1 MTASSFIFGMKQHSH
16 RKKSSPKTQSSQT
29 KTAAP
34 DPTQPLAARLQQ
46 QLDRLPLDRLA
57 RASGFRR
64 RRPKKL
70 TPRLF
75 VQAACLLVT
84 LGSVS
89 YRRWAGL
96 IGVLGGC
103 TLAKQSLFERMTSGA
118 VGFLQLVLGALLGSL
133 ATTPA
138 LVPAALHGFGRV
150 LVQDSTTLQLS
161 EKLARWFPGASNQ
174 KGAQGGLLKI
184 QACYDL
190 RSQSFVHFSLSSYR
204 RNDQAASPDV
214 LLLVRAGDLILR
226 DLGYFVLEVFEQ
238 IAAANAYFLSRLR
251 LGVRLWE
258 EDGRRPVNLLARL
271 RSCPGHFEGQFC
283 LGEAKLPVRLVAVRL
298 PTPVAAERRRK
309 ARQNRD
315 RRSAPS
321 AQRLALLGW
330 AIFITNVPAAV
341 LSARAVAR
349 VYGLRWRIETIFKA
363 WKSYFALTEVPAG
376 SKAQVETLIYAKLI
390 FITLFQ
396 VCFWQ
401 RWLASLDAQGRP
413 TLSLLKVA
421 QAVQSYLLVLVLSH
435 LGVNLALA
443 WEQLLHTHCCYER
456 RCRRHFMQEAQGRL
470 SAPRRS
476 KGK

>member
-1 MTASSFIFGMKQHSH
+1 MKKHSYRQKASPKNQ
-16 RKKSSPKTQSSQT
+16 SPKTKS
-29 KTAAP
+29 AP
-34 DPTQPLAARLQQ
+34 LDPARPLALTLQQ
-46 QLDRLPLDRLA
+46 ELDKLPVDALA

-64 RRPKKL
+64 RQPKKL

-96 IGVLGGC
+96 VGVLGGC
-103 TLAKQSLFERMTSGA
+103 TLTKQSLFERLSPRA
-118 VGFLQLVLGALLGSL
+118 VGFLQSVLGALLGTL
-133 ATTPA
+133 ATAPTP
-138 LVPAALHGFGRV
+138 VPVGLQGFGRV

-161 EKLARWFPGASNQ
+161 EKLARFFPGASNQ

-190 RSQSFVHFSLSSYR
+190 LAQRFVHFSLSSYR

-214 LLLVRAGDLILR
+214 LPLVRAGDLILR
-226 DLGYFVLEVFEQ
+226 DLGYFVLEVLEQ
-238 IAAANAYFLSRLR
+238 IAAAHAYFLSRLR

-258 EDGRRPVNLLARL
+258 PDGCTPVNLLACL

-283 LGEAKLPVRLVAVRL
+283 LGAEKLPVRLVAVRL
-298 PTPVAAERRRK
+298 PTQVAAERRRK

-321 AQRLALLGW
+321 AQRLALLEWG
-330 AIFITNVPAAV
+330 IFITNVPAAV

-401 RWLASLDAQGRP
+401 RWLVSLDAQGRP

-435 LGVNLALA
+435 SGVDLALA
-443 WEQLLHTHCCYER
+443 WEQLLNTHCRYER
-456 RCRRHFMQEAQGRL
+456 RRRRHFLQETQGRR
-470 SAPRRS
+470 SAMPHS